1 MKKYIYIAIALVM
14 SVFSSCTDKDD
25 IEIIMHHDV
34 VLNINTQKMYEQWG
48 INNYTT
54 FLGSNKSYG
63 IGVTSF
69 VYSEDGSLVASA
81 SNTISTFQNVSQ
93 TFRNIEDGKYTV
105 ITIETM
111 ANLEDEEKPA
121 KYEFEGID
129 NIDSLRIVTKGRSQ
143 ITWPYVIGK
152 TINKI
157 ELKKSDVVDITP
169 QPVGALI
176 EFAYSNFE
184 KSHYN
189 YLALAVKNQA
199 DGLYLSDSKD
209 IKYYYKEYLPQNTWP
224 GLGYF
229 HSYDDVIP
237 AKGNQTFYT
246 FETGNR
252 MFLFGG
258 AKDMWVNG
266 NLKYDYTTNNFAFN
280 IEDGVQYCAYC
291 YYKGKPTVL
300 DTFLGTFEDWKT
312 WYVNL
317 DRAMNPI
324 YKDPCTNWGASVSYV
339 KSFMKGYNLELD
351 ITEYEGGAAMIFDGM
366 YSENYIEYDFENSE
380 TGLYQAWVCVLEEDA
395 TLEEIMALMNA
406 SDYEYD
412 DYYEE
417 GNYHLYQNQ
426 NTLVGVIPNLEFEDG
441 TRYTMIQYL
450 DRRLTE
456 PAQSRA
462 KAKASF
468 GTVPLNVSM
477 RIYSRIKK

>member
-1 MKKYIYIAIALVM
+1 MKKYIYLAIALVM
-14 SVFSSCTDKDD
+14 GVFTSCTDKDD

-34 VLNINTQKMYEQWG
+34 VLNINTQKMYEPWG
-48 INNYTT
+48 INDYTT

-93 TFRNIEDGKYTV
+93 TFSNIEDGKYTV

-111 ANLEDEEKPA
+111 ANLEDEGKPA

-129 NIDSLRIVTKGRSQ
+129 NIDSLRIVTKSRSQ

-169 QPVGALI
+169 EPVGALI

-189 YLALAVKNQA
+189 HLALSVKNQA
-199 DGLYLSDSKD
+199 DGLYLSDAKD
-209 IKYYYKEYLPQNTWP
+209 IKYYYKEYLPQNTWS

-258 AKDMWVNG
+258 AKDMWVNE
-266 NLKYDYTTNNFAFN
+266 NTYYDYTTNNFTFN

-339 KSFMKGYNLELD
+339 KSFMKGYNLGHD

-417 GNYHLYQNQ
+417 GNYYLYQDQ
-426 NTLVGVIPNLEFEDG
+426 NTLVGVIPNQEFEDG

-456 PAQSRA
+456 PAESRA
-462 KAKASF
+462 KARFSF
-468 GTVPLNVSM
+468 GTVPLNVSK

>member
-462 KAKASF
+462 KVKASF